1 MSNANEVTPFALR
14 LALRN
19 LIGDA
24 EFVKTG
30 SYPQPGIQEFGQW
43 VEGFSHQLGVWRR
56 RGETAPDLRWDD
68 EDEVVGAVAAL
79 IRGRAEYVGLTE
91 LQGIAGGEVN
101 AAAGSVGDGE
111 GGGTGGDE
119 SDDEARVAKEVGSGG
134 GTEDESGGE
143 GKAPAKA
150 RTTVATRGTTAA
162 TRGATAAVVGKAM
175 RMAGTA
181 RPSPRPTRRKTVPV
195 AASSDEESEAEVGPA
210 LGKRKRP
217 ATVVEE
223 DEETRPAQKGRG
235 PAVNEPPCD
244 QCVRARQPTQC
255 TRRKARRRAGACIPC
270 ATKKARCSLAN
281 VAKEEREEDEGR
293 LTGKGKAR
301 ATRREQR
308 EEAEVTERVARGHAG
323 VYDPVTGAPI
333 AGPSGPSRLA
343 PAAVPEGQSVLALT
357 FPLAPLQYTGDEDLA
372 SLRLDIRATEGGMH
386 VLQQRSIW
394 LRLVLWRY
402 GNELRQVE
410 AGLAA
415 AREARERTY
424 AELARRNGGADGN
437 AEEVSGA
444 ESEWNEDEEE
454 EFLRME

>member
-14 LALRN
+14 FALRN

-30 SYPQPGIQEFGQW
+30 SYPQPGTQEFGQW
-43 VEGFSHQLGVWRR
+43 VEGFSHQLGIWRR

-79 IRGRAEYVGLTE
+79 IQGRAEYVGLTE

-162 TRGATAAVVGKAM
+162 TRGAAAAAVGKAM

-195 AASSDEESEAEVGPA
+195 AAPSDEESEAEVGPA

-244 QCVRARQPTQC
+244 QCTRARQTTLC
-255 TRRKARRRAGACIPC
+255 TRRDAGRRTGACVPC

-281 VAKEEREEDEGR
+281 AVKEEREGDEAR
-293 LTGKGKAR
+293 SKGKGRAR

-323 VYDPVTGAPI
+323 VYHPVTGAPM
-333 AGPSGPSRLA
+333 AGPSRPTRLA
-343 PAAVPEGQSVLALT
+343 PARVPEGQSVLAHS
-357 FPLAPLQYTGDEDLA
+357 FPFAPLQYTGDEDLG
-372 SLRLDIRATEGGMH
+372 SLRHDFEATQIVMRE
-386 VLQQRSIW
+386 LRQRSVR
-394 LRLVLWRY
+394 LRLALWRLD
-402 GNELRQVE
+402 NELRQVE
-410 AGLAA
+410 AGLAV
-415 AREARERTY
+415 AREAQDRTC
-424 AELARRNGGADGN
+424 AELARRNGGAD
-437 AEEVSGA
+437 AAEVSEV
-444 ESEWNEDEEE
+444 ESEWDKDEEEE
-454 EFLRME
+454 EFLGME